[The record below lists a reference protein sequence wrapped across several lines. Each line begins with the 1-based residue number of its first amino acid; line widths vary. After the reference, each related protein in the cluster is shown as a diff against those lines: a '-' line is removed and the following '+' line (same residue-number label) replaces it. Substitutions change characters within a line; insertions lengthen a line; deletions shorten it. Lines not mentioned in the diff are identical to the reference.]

1 MNVPKKDDPH
11 HFHFVYACKKQ
22 VDPVVDTDELEK
34 EEEFKKNWF
43 NMKFQN
49 SFANKKQKN
58 IFLYYIILNIRF
70 L

>member
-43 NMKFQN
+43 SMKFQN

-58 IFLYYIILNIRF
+58 IFLYYIIL
-70 L
+70 

>member
-1 MNVPKKDDPH
+1 
-11 HFHFVYACKKQ
+11 
-22 VDPVVDTDELEK
+22 LEK

-58 IFLYYIILNIRF
+58 IFLYYIIL
-70 L
+70 

>member
-34 EEEFKKNWF
+34 EEEFKKRLRD
-43 NMKFQN
+43 
-49 SFANKKQKN
+49 S
-58 IFLYYIILNIRF
+58 
-70 L
+70 